1 MTEKI
6 KNIVV
11 TAVMVVL
18 LFGLT
23 LFAWFKPV
31 DDFSDSER
39 RELAKFP
46 QFNAETVFNKDS
58 NKTFMKL
65 FESYTL
71 DQFPLRD
78 KFRTLKSYVAFNV
91 FGHMDNNNIYVEN
104 GYAAQ
109 LEYPLNEESL
119 DFAVGKFS
127 AIFDKFIKQN
137 ATNVYFSIVPDKG
150 YFLAEQ
156 NGYLSLDYNEMFD
169 MMKDKMDFASYIDI
183 TSELELG
190 DYYKTDTHWKQ
201 ENLLDVAQKIGA
213 AMGTPLDESYTATLL
228 DNPFYGVYYGQSAL
242 PLPSEEMR
250 YMTNAMLDNCIV
262 YDHQNMRE
270 ISIYDMERAF
280 GKDPYEMYLGGNL
293 SIVTIENPSATTDK
307 ELIVFR
313 DSFGASLTPL
323 LVEGYKKIT
332 VVDIRYVQSSL
343 LGSMRDSRTGEFLV
357 DFRNADDVLFVY
369 STLILNNSN
378 TLR

>member
-6 KNIVV
+6 KNIVL
-11 TAVMVVL
+11 TCVMVVL

-23 LFAWFKPV
+23 LFAWLKPI

-46 QFNAETVFNKDS
+46 AFNSETVFNKDS

-78 KFRTLKSYVAFNV
+78 TFRTLKSYVAFNV
-91 FGHMDNNNIYVEN
+91 FGHMDNNNIYVED

-119 DFAVGKFS
+119 DFATGKFG
-127 AIFDKFIKQN
+127 AIYDKFIKQHGSK
-137 ATNVYFSIVPDKG
+137 VYFSIVPDKG
-150 YFLAEQ
+150 YFLAED
-156 NGYLSLDYNEMFD
+156 NGYLSLDYSEMFKL
-169 MMKDKMDFASYIDI
+169 MQDKMSFADYIDI
-183 TSELELG
+183 TGELELS

-201 ENLLDVAQKIGA
+201 ENLLDVAQKIGT
-213 AMGTPLDESYTATLL
+213 AMGTPLSEKYNQTLL

-242 PLPSEEMR
+242 PLPAEDMY
-250 YMTNAMLDNCIV
+250 YMTNAMLENCKV
-262 YDHQNMRE
+262 YDHQNMRQ

-293 SIVTIENPSATTDK
+293 SIVTIENPAASTDK

-332 VVDIRYVQSSL
+332 VVDIRYVQSAL
-343 LGSMRDSRTGEFLV
+343 LGSMRDATGKPLV
-357 DFRNADDVLFVY
+357 DFRNADDVLFIY

>member
-6 KNIVV
+6 KNIVL
-11 TAVMVVL
+11 TCVMVVL

-23 LFAWFKPV
+23 LFAWFKPT

-46 QFNAETVFNKDS
+46 AFNAETVFNKDS

-65 FESYTL
+65 FESYSL

-91 FGHMDNNNIYVEN
+91 FGHMDNNNIYVED

-119 DFAVGKFS
+119 DFATGKFG
-127 AIFDKFIKQN
+127 AIYDKFIKQHG
-137 ATNVYFSIVPDKG
+137 ANVYFSIVPDKG
-150 YFLAEQ
+150 YFLAAE
-156 NGYLSLDYNEMFD
+156 NGYLALDYSEMFAL
-169 MMKDKMDFASYIDI
+169 MQEKMDFADYIDI
-183 TSELELG
+183 TGELELS

-213 AMGTPLDESYTATLL
+213 EMGTPLSEKYTQTLL

-242 PLPSEEMR
+242 PLPAEDMY
-250 YMTNAMLDNCIV
+250 YMTNAMLENCIV
-262 YDHQNMRE
+262 YDHQNMRQ

-293 SIVTIENPSATTDK
+293 SVVTIENPSASTDK
-307 ELIVFR
+307 ELVVFR

-332 VVDIRYVQSSL
+332 VVDIRYVQSAL
-343 LGSMRDSRTGEFLV
+343 LGSMRDNRTGAPLV
-357 DFRNADDVLFVY
+357 DFRNADDVLFIY

>member
-6 KNIVV
+6 KNIVL
-11 TAVMVVL
+11 TCVMVVL

-23 LFAWFKPV
+23 LFAWFKPT

-46 QFNAETVFNKDS
+46 AFNAETVFNKDS

-91 FGHMDNNNIYVEN
+91 FGHMDNNNIYVED

-119 DFAVGKFS
+119 NFATGKFG
-127 AIFDKFIKQN
+127 AIYDKFIKQHG
-137 ATNVYFSIVPDKG
+137 ANVYFSIVPDKG
-150 YFLAEQ
+150 YFLAAE
-156 NGYLSLDYNEMFD
+156 NGYLALDYSEMFAL
-169 MMKDKMDFASYIDI
+169 MQEKMDFADYIDI
-183 TSELELG
+183 TGELELS

-201 ENLLDVAQKIGA
+201 ENLLDVAHKIGA
-213 AMGTPLDESYTATLL
+213 AMGTPLSKKYNQTLL

-242 PLPSEEMR
+242 PLPAEDMY
-250 YMTNAMLDNCIV
+250 YMTNAMLENCIV
-262 YDHQNMRE
+262 YDHQNMRQL
-270 ISIYDMERAF
+270 SIYDMERAF

-293 SIVTIENPSATTDK
+293 SVVTIENPAASTDK

-332 VVDIRYVQSSL
+332 VVDIRYVQSAL
-343 LGSMRDSRTGEFLV
+343 LGSMRDSRTGAPLV
-357 DFRNADDVLFVY
+357 DFRNADDVLFIY

>member
-11 TAVMVVL
+11 TSVMVAL

-23 LFAWFKPV
+23 LFAWFKPM

-39 RELAKFP
+39 RELNKMPEFST
-46 QFNAETVFNKDS
+46 ETVFNKDS
-58 NKTFMKL
+58 EKTFMKL
-65 FESYTL
+65 FEKYTL

-78 KFRTLKSYVAFNV
+78 TFRTLKSYVAFNV
-91 FGHMDNNNIYVEN
+91 FGHMDNNNIYVED

-109 LEYPLNEESL
+109 LEYPINEGSL
-119 DFAVGKFS
+119 DFAANKFS
-127 AIFDKFIKQN
+127 FINNKFIGMGN
-137 ATNVYFSIVPDKG
+137 ANVYFAVVPDKG

-156 NGYLSLDYNEMFD
+156 NGYLSLDYDEFFTLI
-169 MMKDKMDFASYIDI
+169 KDKMSFAEYIDI
-183 TSELELG
+183 TGELELG

-201 ENLLDVAQKIGA
+201 ENLLDVAHKIGES
-213 AMGTPLDESYTATLL
+213 MGVELKAEYTETLL
-228 DNPFYGVYYGQSAL
+228 NNPFYGVYYGQSAL
-242 PLPSEEMR
+242 PLPAEDMK
-250 YMTNAMLDNCIV
+250 YMTNEMLENCIV
-262 YDHQNMRE
+262 YDHQNMKE
-270 ISIYDMERAF
+270 ISIYDMDKAF
-280 GKDPYEMYLGGNL
+280 GKDPYEMYLSGNL
-293 SIVTIENPSATTDK
+293 SVVTIENPNATTDR

-323 LVEGYKKIT
+323 LVEGYSKVT
-332 VVDIRYVQSSL
+332 VVDIRYIQSSL
-343 LGSMRDSRTGEFLV
+343 LSSLRDSRTGEPLI